1 MNARALF
8 SPTASPPSARARL
21 LWRCERGFA
30 MPAAV
35 IILFIITVLLAAAV
49 KVASQTSTS
58 TTRDTNVKA
67 EIEAAEAGLQV
78 GGYRLSQL
86 EPKSTQCVNGEK
98 AVETKCES
106 GVEALGNNAT
116 FQYWTTLPLKTGE
129 TCAGRSVVVVAGK
142 TLRCLTSEGLVNSVK
157 PGVRLQELV
166 SSSGGEALFGIKGM
180 VGLSEFKATGTVKVP
195 VPAVSNEKIIGE
207 GSANFEQ
214 GYEICP
220 PKGSFTPEA
229 EPKSTERKRS
239 GVMIH
244 GINPTAQPE
253 YEITRKEA
261 ECPIKAEVLSTHATE
276 ANNEDARIG
285 VQDKLVGGIWN
296 AVTHEMT
303 LEGTSELT
311 LSGSKYFFCNFKM
324 PGGSPKLKIASGAK
338 VEIFIDTSED
348 KEAKCVGTG
357 KFEIAG
363 GSEVI
368 NEGKNPAN
376 LLIQIGG
383 KGTFEL
389 ANGSKATLEAAIY
402 DPGGEVIVKGGQK
415 FKGGIV
421 GNKVH
426 LENGSTIFEWS
437 EELSAL
443 TNGAGGSYARE
454 SWEQCTPGSGA
465 TEGC

>member
-1 MNARALF
+1 M
-8 SPTASPPSARARL
+8 PS
-21 LWRCERGFA
+21 
-30 MPAAV
+30 AV
-35 IILFIITVLLAAAV
+35 IILFIITVLLATTIT
-49 KVASQTSTS
+49 VASQTSTS

-78 GGYRLSQL
+78 AGYRLSQL

-106 GVEALGNNAT
+106 GVESLGNNAT
-116 FQYWTTLPLKTGE
+116 FQYWTTLPLKSGE
-129 TCAGRSVVVVAGK
+129 TCAGRSVVSVAGK
-142 TLRCLTSEGLVNSVK
+142 TLRCVTAEGLVNSVR
-157 PGVRLQELV
+157 PGVRVQELV
-166 SSSGGEALFGIKGM
+166 SSSGGESLFGIKGM
-180 VGLSEFKATGTVKVP
+180 IGLSEFKATGTVKVP

-207 GSANFEQ
+207 GSANFEK

-220 PKGSFTPEA
+220 PKGSFVPA
-229 EPKSTERKRS
+229 AAPSTERLRS
-239 GVMIH
+239 GVKIA
-244 GINPTAQPE
+244 GINPAPVPE
-253 YEITRKEA
+253 YEITRKES
-261 ECPIKAEVLSTHATE
+261 ECPIKAELPSTHATE

-285 VQDKLVGGIWN
+285 VQDKLVGGTWN
-296 AVTHEMT
+296 AAKHEMT
-303 LEGTSELT
+303 LEGTNELT

-324 PGGSPKLKIASGAK
+324 PGGSPKLKIATGAK
-338 VEIFIDTSED
+338 VEIFIDNNED
-348 KEAKCVGTG
+348 KEAKCGEKTG

-368 NEGKNPAN
+368 NENKNPAD
-376 LLIQIGG
+376 LLIAIGG
-383 KGTFEL
+383 KGTFLL
-389 ANGSKATLEAAIY
+389 ANGSTATLEAAIY

-454 SWEQCTPGSGA
+454 SWEQCTAGSGA
-465 TEGC
+465 SEGC